1 MTVSAPPRPTT
12 LAEWIAATLPPGI
25 PAMGAAPV
33 GGLRFLFY
41 GRASTH
47 EHQDPRTSR
56 AWQLDVSCRLTGEH
70 GRIVGEYF
78 EVGCSRQVPWHLRP
92 RAAAMLRYIAANA
105 DRVDAV
111 VVSEYERAFL
121 DGAQVR
127 DLRTVLERYGVQLWL
142 PEAEGPVDF
151 DNPAH
156 EALLSLLAARSQ
168 TEVLRSR
175 HRVVTAMRM
184 QTVEQGRYL
193 GGRPPYGY
201 RLVDAGPHPNRALA
215 RRGVRQQRL
224 VPNPSTT
231 PVVKLIFSLRLAGHS
246 AAGIARHLNEQAVP
260 SPSGADTERDR
271 VRMDPGWSLRT
282 VAEILGNPRYTG
294 RQVWNRT
301 SADRATR
308 SPSGRRTSVRNEQ
321 HEWAISARIA
331 HVPLVSEQDFV
342 AAQTVQAARHST
354 GQAADA
360 DGDECVY
367 LLAGRLQCGLCGRK
381 MDSHRSHGRAAYRC
395 RHGYTS
401 ARTRP
406 ESAPGNLYLRE
417 DHLLARIAAHLTTM
431 GIADNPDA
439 EQTARLVDELGL
451 VFRCDA
457 TGVELLDRGAITSV
471 RTPRRRLAR
480 QPGDDTLGNGDDQ
493 LLLALTYATAEETDQ
508 PNTPAGQD
516 DAPAGETRPAR
527 QPLRPP
533 PRPQRLAAPQRRHRQ
548 SRLHAAF
555 AARRSRDTS
564 RAGRDDHPQSGLH
577 HNHSQQH
584 NHSQRVLARRSG
596 RRPLLLPSRQQTPH
610 GQRSTGRPGVA
621 SGNTKPREPSR

>member
-1 MTVSAPPRPTT
+1 MTESALPRPTT
-12 LAEWIAATLPPGI
+12 LAEWIAATIPPSI
-25 PAMGAAPV
+25 PALDAAPA
-33 GGLRFLFY
+33 GSLRFLFY
-41 GRASTH
+41 GRASTR

-56 AWQLDVSCRLTGEH
+56 AWQLDVSRRLTREH
-70 GRIVGEYF
+70 GAIVGEYF

-111 VVSEYERAFL
+111 VVGEYKRAFL

-127 DLRTVLERYGVQLWL
+127 ELRAVLEQFGVQLWL
-142 PEAEGPVDF
+142 SEAEGPVNF

-168 TEVLRSR
+168 TEVMRSR

-201 RLVDAGPHPNRALA
+201 RLVDAGPHPNRALS

-224 VPNPSTT
+224 VPNPATA

-246 AAGIARHLNEQAVP
+246 AAGIARHLNEQSVP

-271 VRMDPGWSLRT
+271 ARLDPGRSLRT
-282 VAEILGNPRYTG
+282 VVEILGNPRYTG
-294 RQVWNRT
+294 REVWNRT

-321 HEWAISARIA
+321 HAWAISARIA

-342 AAQTVQAARHST
+342 AAQTVQATRHST
-354 GQAADA
+354 GQGVDA
-360 DGDECVY
+360 EGVECVY
-367 LLAGRLQCGLCGRK
+367 LLAGRLQCGLCGRR

-417 DHLLARIAAHLTTM
+417 DHVLARIAAHLTTT

-439 EQTARLVDELGL
+439 EQTARLVDELGF

-457 TGVELLDRGAITSV
+457 TCVELLECGASTSA
-471 RTPRRRLAR
+471 RTTQAPCPAARRRHAPER
-480 QPGDDTLGNGDDQ
+480 RRP
-493 LLLALTYATAEETDQ
+493 
-508 PNTPAGQD
+508 TPAGLD
-516 DAPAGETRPAR
+516 LCDSRGNGPAR
-527 QPLRPP
+527 
-533 PRPQRLAAPQRRHRQ
+533 
-548 SRLHAAF
+548 
-555 AARRSRDTS
+555 
-564 RAGRDDHPQSGLH
+564 RACGP
-577 HNHSQQH
+577 
-584 NHSQRVLARRSG
+584 
-596 RRPLLLPSRQQTPH
+596 
-610 GQRSTGRPGVA
+610 
-621 SGNTKPREPSR
+621 K

>member
-1 MTVSAPPRPTT
+1 MTVSALSRPTT
-12 LAEWIAATLPPGI
+12 LAEWIAATLPPGV
-25 PAMGAAPV
+25 PALDAAPV
-33 GGLRFLFY
+33 GSLRFLFY
-41 GRASTH
+41 GRASTR

-56 AWQLDVSCRLTGEH
+56 AWQLDVSRRLTGGH
-70 GRIVGEYF
+70 GAIVGEYF

-111 VVSEYERAFL
+111 VVGEYERAFL
-121 DGAQVR
+121 DGVQVR
-127 DLRTVLERYGVQLWL
+127 ELRAVLEQFGVQLWL

-156 EALLSLLAARSQ
+156 EALLALLAKRSL

-201 RLVDAGPHPNRALA
+201 RLVDAGPHPNWALA

-224 VPNPSTT
+224 VPNPATA

-246 AAGIARHLNEQAVP
+246 AAGIARHLNEQSVP
-260 SPSGADTERDR
+260 SPSSADAERDR
-271 VRMDPGWSLRT
+271 GRVDAGWSLRT
-282 VAEILGNPRYTG
+282 VVEILGNPRYTG

-321 HEWAISARIA
+321 YAWAISTRIA

-342 AAQTVQAARHST
+342 TAQTIQASRTST
-354 GQAADA
+354 RRADA
-360 DGDECVY
+360 DGGECVY
-367 LLAGRLQCGLCGRK
+367 LLAGRLQCGVCGRK

-395 RHGYTS
+395 RHGHTS

-406 ESAPGNLYLRE
+406 EDALRNLYLRE
-417 DHLLARIAAHLTTM
+417 DHLLARIAAHLTAE
-431 GIADNPDA
+431 GIANNPDPQ
-439 EQTARLVDELGL
+439 QTTRLIDELGL

-457 TGVELLDRGAITSV
+457 ASVTLLDPGTTGRA
-471 RTPRRRLAR
+471 RTPRRRLAQ
-480 QPGDDTLGNGDDQ
+480 QPVHDLPGNEDRGKAGGQ
-493 LLLALTYATAEETDQ
+493 LLLALSHETASETDQ
-508 PNTPAGQD
+508 PDVSASPV
-516 DAPAGETRPAR
+516 DAPARGTRPAR

-533 PRPQRLAAPQRRHRQ
+533 TRSQRSAVPQRRHRQ
-548 SRLHAAF
+548 AGLHVALGAT
-555 AARRSRDTS
+555 RSRDTS
-564 RAGRDDHPQSGLH
+564 RAERDEHPPSSGLRH
-577 HNHSQQH
+577 DHGRQA
-584 NHSQRVLARRSG
+584 ARRAG
-596 RRPLLLPSRQQTPH
+596 RHPLLLPARQQTPH
-610 GQRSTGRPGVA
+610 EQGPAGRIERT
-621 SGNTKPREPSR
+621 SGSTKPREPSS

>member
-1 MTVSAPPRPTT
+1 MTVSALPRPTT
-12 LAEWIAATLPPGI
+12 LAEWIAATIPPGI
-25 PAMGAAPV
+25 PALDAAPV
-33 GGLRFLFY
+33 GSLRFLFY
-41 GRASTH
+41 GRASTR

-56 AWQLDVSCRLTGEH
+56 AWQLDVSRRLTGGH
-70 GRIVGEYF
+70 GAIVGEYF

-111 VVSEYERAFL
+111 VVGEYERAFL
-121 DGAQVR
+121 DGSQVR
-127 DLRTVLERYGVQLWL
+127 ELRAVLKRYGVQLWL

-151 DNPAH
+151 ANPAH
-156 EALLSLLAARSQ
+156 EALLALLAMRSQ
-168 TEVLRSR
+168 TEVIRSR

-201 RLVDAGPHPNRALA
+201 RLVDAGAHPNRALA

-224 VPNPSTT
+224 VPNPATA

-260 SPSGADTERDR
+260 SPSGTDAERDR
-271 VRMDPGWSLRT
+271 ARVDPGWSLRT
-282 VAEILGNPRYTG
+282 VVEILGNPRYTG
-294 RQVWNRT
+294 HQVWNRT

-308 SPSGRRTSVRNEQ
+308 LPSGRRTSVRNDQ
-321 HEWAISARIA
+321 HTWAISVRIA
-331 HVPLVSEQDFV
+331 HTPLVSEQDFV
-342 AAQTVQAARHST
+342 TAQTIQAARHST

-360 DGDECVY
+360 DGGECVY

-395 RHGYTS
+395 RHGHTS

-406 ESAPGNLYLRE
+406 EDSPGNLYLRE
-417 DHLLARIAAHLTTM
+417 DHLLARIAAHLTTA
-431 GIADNPDA
+431 GVADNPGP
-439 EQTARLVDELGL
+439 EQTARLVDELRL

-457 TGVELLDRGAITSV
+457 TGVALLDRDTTTSA
-471 RTPRRRLAR
+471 RAPRRRLAR
-480 QPGDDTLGNGDDQ
+480 QPGDNTLRNGDDQ
-493 LLLALTYATAEETDQ
+493 LLPALTYATAEKTDR
-508 PNTPAGQD
+508 PDVPAGQS
-516 DAPAGETRPAR
+516 DAPAGEPHPAR
-527 QPLRPP
+527 QPLRSPT
-533 PRPQRLAAPQRRHRQ
+533 RPQRPAVPQRRHRQ

-555 AARRSRDTS
+555 AAKRPQDTS
-564 RAGRDDHPQSGLH
+564 QAGRDHHPPSGSH
-577 HNHSQQH
+577 DKHSQH
-584 NHSQRVLARRSG
+584 VLALARRAG
-596 RRPLLLPSRQQTPH
+596 RRPLLLPSHPQAPH
-610 GQRSTGRPGVA
+610 GQPSAGRLEEA

>member
-1 MTVSAPPRPTT
+1 MTVSAPSRPTT
-12 LAEWIAATLPPGI
+12 LAEWIAATVPSGI
-25 PAMGAAPV
+25 PSLDSAPV
-33 GGLRFLFY
+33 GSLRFLFY

-56 AWQLDVSCRLTGEH
+56 AWQLDVSRRLTGGH
-70 GRIVGEYF
+70 GVIVGEYF

-105 DRVDAV
+105 NRVDAV
-111 VVSEYERAFL
+111 VVGEYERAFL

-127 DLRTVLERYGVQLWL
+127 ELRVVLERYGVQLWL

-156 EALLSLLAARSQ
+156 EALLSLLAKRSL

-224 VPNPSTT
+224 VPDPSTAPT
-231 PVVKLIFSLRLAGHS
+231 VKLIFALRLAGHS

-260 SPSGADTERDR
+260 SPSSADAERDR
-271 VRMDPGWSLRT
+271 SQVDTGWSLRT
-282 VAEILGNPRYTG
+282 VVEILGNPRYTG

-321 HEWAISARIA
+321 HAWAISTRIA
-331 HVPLVSEQDFV
+331 HAPLVSEQDFV
-342 AAQTVQAARHST
+342 TAQTIQATRNST
-354 GQAADA
+354 RQADA
-360 DGDECVY
+360 DRGECVY

-395 RHGYTS
+395 RHGHTS

-406 ESAPGNLYLRE
+406 EGAPGNLYLRE
-417 DHLLARIAAHLTTM
+417 DHLLARIAAYLTAA
-431 GIADNPDA
+431 GIADNPGP
-439 EQTARLVDELGL
+439 EHTARLVDELGL
-451 VFRCDA
+451 VFRCDTVGIA
-457 TGVELLDRGAITSV
+457 LLDRGTTGRA
-471 RTPRRRLAR
+471 RTPRKRLAQ
-480 QPGDDTLGNGDDQ
+480 QPIHGRPATGDRGEAGEQ
-493 LLLALTYATAEETDQ
+493 LLLALSCATASAADQ
-508 PNTPAGQD
+508 P
-516 DAPAGETRPAR
+516 DAPAGRVDAPAHRVRPTR
-527 QPLRPP
+527 QPLR
-533 PRPQRLAAPQRRHRQ
+533 RPIRPAVPQRRHRQ
-548 SRLHAAF
+548 TGFHVALGTT
-555 AARRSRDTS
+555 RSRNVS
-564 RAGRDDHPQSGLH
+564 RAGGAEYPLRGEHGGDCGRQVVG
-577 HNHSQQH
+577 
-584 NHSQRVLARRSG
+584 RAG
-596 RRPLLLPSRQQTPH
+596 RRPLLLPSHRQTPYE
-610 GQRSTGRPGVA
+610 QRPSGRVEAA

>member
-1 MTVSAPPRPTT
+1 M
-12 LAEWIAATLPPGI
+12 
-25 PAMGAAPV
+25 
-33 GGLRFLFY
+33 
-41 GRASTH
+41 
-47 EHQDPRTSR
+47 
-56 AWQLDVSCRLTGEH
+56 
-70 GRIVGEYF
+70 
-78 EVGCSRQVPWHLRP
+78 SRQVPWHLRP

-105 DRVDAV
+105 DRIDAV
-111 VVSEYERAFL
+111 VVGEYERAFL

-127 DLRTVLERYGVQLWL
+127 ELRAVLERFGVQLWL

-224 VPNPSTT
+224 VPNPATA

-260 SPSGADTERDR
+260 SPSGVDTERDR
-271 VRMDPGWSLRT
+271 ARVDPEWSLRT
-282 VAEILGNPRYTG
+282 VVEILGNPRYTG

-321 HEWAISARIA
+321 HAWAISTRIA
-331 HVPLVSEQDFV
+331 HPPLVSEQDFV
-342 AAQTVQAARHST
+342 TAQTIQAARHST

-360 DGDECVY
+360 DGGECVY

-381 MDSHRSHGRAAYRC
+381 MDSHRSHSRAAYRSHSRAAYRC
-395 RHGYTS
+395 RHGHTS

-417 DHLLARIAAHLTTM
+417 DHLLPRIAAHLTTT
-431 GIADNPDA
+431 GITDNPDA
-439 EQTARLVDELGL
+439 EQTARLADELGL

-457 TGVELLDRGAITSV
+457 TRVELLDRGTTTSA
-471 RTPRRRLAR
+471 RTPRRRLAQ
-480 QPGDDTLGNGDDQ
+480 QPSNDTLRNGDNQ
-493 LLLALTYATAEETDQ
+493 LLLSLTYATAKETDR
-508 PNTPAGQD
+508 PDTPADRD
-516 DAPAGETRPAR
+516 DAPASEIHSAR

-533 PRPQRLAAPQRRHRQ
+533 PRPQRPAVPQRRRRQ
-548 SRLHAAF
+548 SRLHAAI
-555 AARRSRDTS
+555 AARRSRDTC
-564 RAGRDDHPQSGLH
+564 RAGRDDRPPSGLH
-577 HNHSQQH
+577 DNHSQQE
-584 NHSQRVLARRSG
+584 LARRAG
-596 RRPLLLPSRQQTPH
+596 RRPLLLPARQQTPH
-610 GQRSTGRPGVA
+610 GQRSTGRLGAA